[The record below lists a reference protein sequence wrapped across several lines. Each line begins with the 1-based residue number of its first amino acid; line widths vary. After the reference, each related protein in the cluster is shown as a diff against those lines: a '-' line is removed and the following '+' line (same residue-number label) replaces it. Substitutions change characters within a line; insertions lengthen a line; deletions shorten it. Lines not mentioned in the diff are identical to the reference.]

1 MPAIAPMGRSYGIGQ
16 WEVLT
21 SLVLTKRQA
30 ASLDHPK

>member
-21 SLVLTKRQA
+21 SLIFTIGQA
-30 ASLDHPK
+30 ASPDHPK